1 MTKYLAVLQFTANGP
16 KVTGEWTSDTTA
28 LRTWRDW
35 VGLYGSDEQVVI
47 RVIEETDGRERV
59 LTAWEHGR
67 VVEAP
72 QNST

>member
-16 KVTGEWTSDTTA
+16 KVTGEWTPDTTA
-28 LRTWRDW
+28 LRTWRDR
-35 VGLYGSDEQVVI
+35 VGLYGADEQVII

-59 LTAWEHGR
+59 LTAWEHGQ

-72 QNST
+72 